1 MTLTSSATRIPT
13 VVPYDIMHEA
23 ATRVRGT
30 LVVLQDQH
38 PESAESYRQQR
49 VAIADLVDADDR
61 AAIQRTTD
69 EPGRIRQA
77 QRRMTG
83 PQR

>member
-1 MTLTSSATRIPT
+1 
-13 VVPYDIMHEA
+13 MHEA
-23 ATRVRGT
+23 ATPRPRH

-38 PESAESYRQQR
+38 LESAESYRQQR

-69 EPGRIRQA
+69 EPGRP
-77 QRRMTG
+77 TS
-83 PQR
+83 